1 MSTENK
7 SNTPIL
13 LTVSQFAEKHNF
25 ISQSALRN
33 HMFYSY
39 KNNMDEFKVITKI
52 GKRVYINES
61 NFFKWVDS
69 QNGGNS

>member
-1 MSTENK
+1 MNIE
-7 SNTPIL
+7 NTPTL
-13 LTVSQFAEKHNF
+13 LTVLQFAKKHKF
-25 ISQSALRN
+25 LTPSALRN
-33 HMFYSY
+33 HIFYSY
-39 KNNMDEFKVITKI
+39 KNKMDEFKVITKI